1 MPTLN
6 NKSYSTLCKWCYKF
20 LRRNNYILRIM
31 THIGQAPKKETF
43 NQLMNF
49 LKTNIHIR
57 KKLQIFENLNCI
69 GNVDETPIFFE
80 MYNNYIVSKIG
91 EKTVKVK
98 NFGYE
103 KDRVSV
109 FLCITANGKKLTPL
123 IVFKGKPEGTIYKKL
138 QNNPLKK

>member
-20 LRRNNYILRIM
+20 LRRNNYILRRM

-80 MYNNYIVSKIG
+80 MYIIIIQFQKL
-91 EKTVKVK
+91 E
-98 NFGYE
+98 
-103 KDRVSV
+103 
-109 FLCITANGKKLTPL
+109 KKL
-123 IVFKGKPEGTIYKKL
+123 
-138 QNNPLKK
+138 